1 MGRSLRAA
9 LLGPLRL
16 LAKIASTLALLI
28 ALSYLALYFGLNHP
42 RVQRAILDEVH
53 QALPGEIAFSLME
66 WGPLPWTVRFED
78 VVIRADDEP
87 VITARHVYAELD
99 LTALARAVFAVLV
112 DGRGFH
118 LELKRVDLD
127 DYSCA
132 LVFHPDGHLE
142 LVDAFTERGDE
153 EEAAPEPDGEDVF
166 SMHIGAVAGRD
177 GRVRIDFPEWGGWAQ
192 GIDVFASLHL
202 DDGDLI
208 IRAPMV
214 SAVEGEIRVG
224 DDAEPVVFPFRDL
237 RVTDY
242 LFDHL
247 FERFG
252 GVRFETQGITV
263 TGQGHLATDDLTR
276 RSDLEA
282 RLVVPPDA
290 PGLLRWLG
298 GHGRP
303 LEPLTLG
310 WRLFGPLAEP
320 TIAVSAE
327 AFSGTTRYT
336 EGRVDVD
343 AFRALWLLA
352 DQGNVV
358 TLPWLSLAGD
368 RVPRIEVD
376 ALRFTLED
384 LELEAIISLSP
395 LRREWIDLT
404 LPGQLERFESLA
416 GRVQV
421 SGQLPFGETSGRRV
435 ELLADLALEP
445 DTSLSFAAAWDGRV
459 AELANAELRV
469 GRDHVQL
476 DGRVDLE
483 AETLR
488 ARSTG
493 SVRDLRRVLRELG
506 IDLGLPVAGGLD
518 WRVEAEGPWRL
529 PDVEAD
535 LTGRGV
541 RLGAWGLGG
550 LRLAA
555 RLERCPGAT
564 AGEACGLEQARLDVA
579 RIEVDGPLGR
589 LDARGRLWLSDDLW
603 PREIALEHL
612 RASVSELAAIL
623 PTLPVR
629 ARVDLSSDGLRVDL
643 SAPVRS
649 FQGRLRLDARE
660 VRFAG
665 EALDELSAR
674 LERQEGGALALD
686 RLRARRGGKTL
697 LSGAVELDPR
707 ALTLAGRLS
716 LGPVPVGALPFLS
729 TLPLPVAGRVGGK
742 LALGGTLRA
751 PRVSGALELDDWR
764 VRPAGSLELSG
775 AHARVALAGSWEEG
789 LHLSSDD
796 LLPGLSLDGQSVVH
810 ARGYDLFVRASQL
823 RPLHYLVDRDAV
835 PLAVELSG
843 TFRVSGRFDEEG
855 LPYMVLGHI
864 PSGALS
870 VTFLDDVR
878 SLANDEETVFG
889 VSPDGLFVH
898 RFGLAGPGASL
909 ALCGEISADGLLDL
923 EAAASLDFE
932 SIPFLREVLVE
943 RGGRLYTAASDD
955 EDEARGSCL
964 PGGRSLRVHGRLA
977 DPTVSGG
984 LVLEDLLLRP
994 RSFAEPILLTGRTRI
1009 RIEQHGEEQWARV
1022 DPDVPLRG
1030 VLEGGAFEISGHARF
1045 RELGFSGAR
1054 LALSGDNL
1062 PYTMPGVVDVTANPD
1077 LVFTAEP
1084 DGEEPYLLSGDLL
1097 VVSGLFHKD
1106 FDRLRQMLTT
1116 LIGERRTTYSRPL
1129 EETLP
1134 FLNDLHLDVRIQSS
1148 DFEVQSRLPFGETDM
1163 TLLLDLRLGGTYLQ
1177 PRLTDRVQIVPGS
1190 TVSYSI
1196 VKRDFEVTRGTIDFD
1211 GDLSAPRLD
1220 IRAKTE
1226 IDYIRQESLVPTEG
1240 ALYADD
1246 EREETVTVV
1255 VALEGVPPDIRFQLS
1270 SDQAEFDDEDL
1281 QYLLLTGAPKRSGQG
1296 SNLVGDLSIGL
1307 LTEDLIKTLSGYFL
1321 APFLDR
1327 VSLGFTAEGGVNADL
1342 MTRLGRKVQLRTR
1355 VLQEGTD
1362 LRYSAG
1368 FMLRIS
1374 DRLSLDG
1381 RMKVVDVEGFQSRTY
1396 EAKMRYRFVLD

>member
-1 MGRSLRAA
+1 LWLLAQLAWTLVLLAA
-9 LLGPLRL
+9 L
-16 LAKIASTLALLI
+16 A
-28 ALSYLALYFGLNHP
+28 YLALYFGLNHP
-42 RVQRAILDEVH
+42 KVQRAILDEVH

-66 WGPLPWTVRFED
+66 WGPLPWTLRFED
-78 VVIRADDEP
+78 VVITADDEP

-99 LTALARAVFAVLV
+99 LTALARSVFAVLV

-118 LELKRVDLD
+118 LELARADLD

-142 LVDAFTERGDE
+142 LVDAFTEREDE
-153 EEAAPEPDGEDVF
+153 EEPEPESLEDEDVF
-166 SMHIGAVAGRD
+166 SMHIGAVTGRD

-202 DDGDLI
+202 DDGDLV
-208 IRAPMV
+208 IRAPVV

-224 DDAEPVVFPFRDL
+224 DDGDPVVFPFTDL

-252 GVRFETQGITV
+252 GVRFETQGVTV
-263 TGQGHLATDDLTR
+263 TGEGHLATDDLTR
-276 RSDLEA
+276 RSDMEA

-298 GHGRP
+298 DHGRP
-303 LEPLTLG
+303 LEPLILE

-320 TIAVSAE
+320 TMAVSAE
-327 AFSGTTRYT
+327 AFSATTRYA

-352 DQGNVV
+352 DQGSVV
-358 TLPWLSLAGD
+358 TLPWLSLAGEQ
-368 RVPRIEVD
+368 VPRVEID
-376 ALRFTLED
+376 ALRFALED
-384 LELEAIISLSP
+384 LELEAIVSLSP
-395 LRREWIDLT
+395 LRREWIELS
-404 LPGQLERFESLA
+404 LPSELDRFESLA

-421 SGQLPFGETSGRRV
+421 SGRLPLGETCGNRV

-459 AELANAELRV
+459 AELAHAELRV
-469 GRDHVQL
+469 GHDQVQL

-483 AETLR
+483 ARTLR

-493 SVRDLRRVLRELG
+493 SVRDLRRVIRELG
-506 IDLGLPVAGGLD
+506 LELDLPVAGGLD

-535 LTGRGV
+535 LTGRHV
-541 RLGAWGLGG
+541 TLGAWELGG
-550 LRLAA
+550 LKLAA
-555 RLERCPGAT
+555 HLERCPGAT
-564 AGEACGLEQARLDVA
+564 ARAACGLDQARLDVS

-589 LDARGRLWLSDDLW
+589 LDARGRVWLTDELL
-603 PREIALEHL
+603 PREVALDHL
-612 RASVSELAAIL
+612 RASVSELTALWPAL
-623 PTLPVR
+623 PLR

-643 SAPVRS
+643 DAPTRS
-649 FQGRLRLDARE
+649 FEGGLRVDARDL
-660 VRFAG
+660 RFAG

-674 LERQEGGALALD
+674 LERRGGATLVLD

-707 ALTLAGRLS
+707 ALTLGGRLS

-729 TLPLPVAGRVGGK
+729 TLPLPIAGRVSAR
-742 LALGGTLRA
+742 LALAGTLSA
-751 PRVSGALELDDWR
+751 PRVTGALELDDWR
-764 VRPAGSLELSG
+764 VRPPGGIELSG

-796 LLPGLSLDGQSVVH
+796 LLAGLSLDGQSVVH
-810 ARGYDLFVRASQL
+810 PRGYDLFMSASGL
-823 RPLHYLVDRDAV
+823 RPLRYLLDRDAV

-843 TFRVSGRFDEEG
+843 TFRVSGRFDDEG

-878 SLANDEETVFG
+878 SLENDEETVFG
-889 VSPDGLFVH
+889 VSPDGLFLH

-909 ALCGEISADGLLDL
+909 ALCGEIGADGLLDL
-923 EAAASLDFE
+923 EADASLDFE
-932 SIPFLREVLVE
+932 SVPFLREVLVE
-943 RGGRLYTAASDD
+943 RGGRLYTAAADD
-955 EDEARGSCL
+955 DGGARGSCL
-964 PGGRSLRVHGRLA
+964 PRGRSLRLHGRLA

-984 LVLEDLLLRP
+984 LVMEDLLLRP

-1009 RIEQHGEEQWARV
+1009 LIEQHGEEQWARV

-1030 VLEGGAFEISGHARF
+1030 VLEGGAFEISGSARF
-1045 RELGFSGAR
+1045 RELSFTGAR

-1062 PYTMPGVVDVTANPD
+1062 PYTMPGVVDVTANPK

-1084 DGEEPYLLSGDLL
+1084 EGDEPYLLSGELL
-1097 VVSGLFHKD
+1097 LVSGLFHKD

-1129 EETLP
+1129 EENLP
-1134 FLNDLHLDVRIQSS
+1134 FLNDLHLDVRILSS

-1255 VALEGVPPDIRFQLS
+1255 VALEGVPPDIDFELS

-1281 QYLLLTGAPKRSGQG
+1281 QYLLLTGSPKRSGQG

-1355 VLQEGTD
+1355 VLQQGTD

-1396 EAKMRYRFVLD
+1396 EAKMRYRIPLD